1 MQVRG
6 IICGSEL
13 PSCSKILKVTIKQTA
28 NSELFDERSLL
39 ITYNRAQ
46 THKIIKYYER
56 HSASR
61 WFHAWCFIAFPVLKA
76 CLVMSNYLLEFVQ
89 KTNNYIKLIND

>member
-1 MQVRG
+1 MSGVCIICGCVIQVRG

-13 PSCSKILKVTIKQTA
+13 PSCSKIIKVTIKQTP

-46 THKIIKYYER
+46 TRKIIKYITNVILL
-56 HSASR
+56 HDGFTLGVSSASL
-61 WFHAWCFIAFPVLKA
+61 F
-76 CLVMSNYLLEFVQ
+76 
-89 KTNNYIKLIND
+89 